1 MLWAGVFFF
10 SPSILWFS
18 HTGDHPD
25 DELAKFG
32 YRSERKAE
40 KENPQLHPL
49 FGPRSHLLF
58 GPWWIFTHPTESV
71 NILYV
76 PPIKFKHE
84 KLDNIK

>member
-25 DELAKFG
+25 DELANLATGQRGKQKKRILNYTPYLG
-32 YRSERKAE
+32 LDHTSYLGLDES
-40 KENPQLHPL
+40 L
-49 FGPRSHLLF
+49 S
-58 GPWWIFTHPTESV
+58 HPTESV